1 MTQAQNT
8 TAISIMHPICCGLDV
23 HRMKISA
30 CLITID
36 SDGNEQ
42 SELKE
47 FLITYKTQPYFRG
60 GSLCDTSGVLPYL
73 QN

>member
-47 FLITYKTQPYFRG
+47 FGAFT
-60 GSLCDTSGVLPYL
+60 D
-73 QN
+73 